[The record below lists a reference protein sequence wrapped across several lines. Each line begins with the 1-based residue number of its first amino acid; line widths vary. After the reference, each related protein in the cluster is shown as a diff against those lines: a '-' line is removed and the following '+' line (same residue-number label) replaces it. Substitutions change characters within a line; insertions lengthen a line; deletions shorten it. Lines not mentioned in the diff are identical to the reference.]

1 MIQMTS
7 IDIEQSLL
15 VSDLEL
21 GAEISRI
28 AEHYKSKL
36 VVVTRSS
43 VRIRLTNYEVV
54 GARGSIGGNLD
65 LNPAEVKIKAGG
77 KGNS

>member
-1 MIQMTS
+1 MTS

-28 AEHYKSKL
+28 AEHCKSKL
-36 VVVTRSS
+36 VVVTRSD
-43 VRIRLTNYEVV
+43 VYIRLTNYEVV
-54 GARGSIGGNLD
+54 GAGGRIGGNMNLD
-65 LNPAEVKIKAGG
+65 PAEVKIKTG
-77 KGNS
+77 SVV